1 MHHRLPVFDK
11 HREHLPVVNV
21 LFARLTFPFLMQLLR
36 ISSFRFLFLLKAVAG
51 PSWNNPWSVLQMLS
65 ILHCFQTTL
74 LMFGKKR
81 L

>member
-11 HREHLPVVNV
+11 HGEHLPVVSV
-21 LFARLTFPFLMQLLR
+21 LFTRLTFPFSMQLLL
-36 ISSFRFLFLLKAVAG
+36 ISSFRFLFLLKAVIG
-51 PSWNNPWSVLQMLS
+51 PSWNNPWTVLQMLS
-65 ILHCFQTTL
+65 ILQCFRTML